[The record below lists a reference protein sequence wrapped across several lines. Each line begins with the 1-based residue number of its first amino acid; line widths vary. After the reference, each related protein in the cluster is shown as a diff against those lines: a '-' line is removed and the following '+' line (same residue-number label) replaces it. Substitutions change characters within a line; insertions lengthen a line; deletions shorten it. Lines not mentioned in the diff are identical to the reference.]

1 MKLSQQ
7 LALLTPPELAAYKRA
22 RTIAIINGLVSLFSF
37 WINFG
42 LLYLAMQ
49 ITWTFGIYMGKE
61 SVIYLL
67 PSVAA
72 AYICFQVA
80 VHQMRKARDIRH
92 TAVDRTRRQES
103 IG

>member
-37 WINFG
+37 WINLG
-42 LLYLAMQ
+42 LLALVMQ
-49 ITWTFGIYMGKE
+49 IAGTFGIYMGKE
-61 SVIYLL
+61 SIIYVL
-67 PSVAA
+67 PSTVL

-80 VHQMRKARDIRH
+80 MHQMRKAREIRH
-92 TAVDRTRRQES
+92 TAVDRTRRQEP

>member
-1 MKLSQQ
+1 MKYSQQ
-7 LALLTPPELAAYKRA
+7 LELLTPPELEAYKRA

-42 LLYLAMQ
+42 LLYLVMDVAS
-49 ITWTFGIYMGKE
+49 TFGIYMGKE

-67 PSVAA
+67 PSVGA

-80 VHQMRKARDIRH
+80 KHQMRKAREIRH
-92 TAVDRTRRQES
+92 TAIDRNRRQEK

>member
-7 LALLTPPELAAYKRA
+7 LALLTPPELAVYKRA

-42 LLYLAMQ
+42 LLYVAMQ
-49 ITWTFGIYMGKE
+49 IAGTYGIYMGKE
-61 SVIYLL
+61 SIIYVL
-67 PSVAA
+67 PSAVA

-80 VHQMRKARDIRH
+80 KHQMRKAREIRH
-92 TAVDRTRRQES
+92 TAVDRTRQPES